1 MSLFAQSPTSTTD
14 ETRQGV
20 GMRLAL
26 ARVRLVLAD
35 EAYRQAPGPATKAE
49 LIDAAAEVRRLS
61 AIPMPSLIEGGS

>member
-1 MSLFAQSPTSTTD
+1 MTVRQSPTSTTD

-35 EAYRQAPGPATKAE
+35 EAYRQARSPETKAE
-49 LIDAAAEVRRLS
+49 LIDAHAEVRRLS
-61 AIPMPSLIEGGS
+61 AIPMKSLIGGE

>member
-1 MSLFAQSPTSTTD
+1 
-14 ETRQGV
+14 
-20 GMRLAL
+20 MRLAS

-61 AIPMPSLIEGGS
+61 AIPMKSLLGGE

>member
-20 GMRLAL
+20 SMRLAA
-26 ARVRLVLAD
+26 ARVRLILA
-35 EAYRQAPGPATKAE
+35 EEKRRQDRSPETLAE

-61 AIPMPSLIEGGS
+61 AIPMKSLIEGV

>member
-1 MSLFAQSPTSTTD
+1 MSFALQSINQSNT

-20 GMRLAL
+20 GMRLAS

-49 LIDAAAEVRRLS
+49 LMDAAAEVRRLS
-61 AIPMPSLIEGGS
+61 AIPMKSLIGGE